1 MSNLI
6 TTCLRTGFL
15 QGLFPK
21 NFSYIFLE
29 GIFRGVKVTFTPFAE
44 FHRFW
49 QFQIGS
55 LNNYLINL
63 SIMNNHATCNSWWVK
78 TGKTSHDSNVQKQMN
93 CESSLFITR
102 IYLKLYFPFLRSSHQ
117 RCSVKKGV
125 LRNFTKFTGVF
136 GEFCEISKNTF
147 SHRPPLMAASVS
159 WHFERLLLVIQ
170 PADIF

>member
-1 MSNLI
+1 
-6 TTCLRTGFL
+6 
-15 QGLFPK
+15 
-21 NFSYIFLE
+21 
-29 GIFRGVKVTFTPFAE
+29 
-44 FHRFW
+44 
-49 QFQIGS
+49 
-55 LNNYLINL
+55 
-63 SIMNNHATCNSWWVK
+63 MNNHATCNSWWVK

-147 SHRPPLMAASVS
+147 STDHL
-159 WHFERLLLVIQ
+159 WWLLLF
-170 PADIF
+170 PDILRDCYWLFNPLAFFKHIFYHWFLSILPWKHLKIRGVWCFQRVFWCFQGV